1 MALVENYKQGIQRC
15 NTNEE
20 FWSFLKVN
28 FDRIS
33 IEGAFAL
40 MKEIHPD
47 VRITADLMDAT
58 IVKTLRIILNECE
71 MYGNSMQIKGRILS
85 YIDMFINSE
94 SKLKASLLDTVIEIC
109 VEKKER
115 GEGEKGFFL
124 EMIKKNL
131 ITPGNTTGC
140 IQKCRDREL
149 IDLIPILILNERG
162 YYMGGKEKN
171 D

>member
-1 MALVENYKQGIQRC
+1 MALVESCKQGIQRC

-28 FDRIS
+28 YDRIS
-33 IEGAFAL
+33 IEEAFAL

-58 IVKTLRIILNECE
+58 IVKTLHNILNECE
-71 MYGNSMQIKGRILS
+71 MYGNSIQIKGRILS

-94 SKLKASLLDTVIEIC
+94 SSKASLLNTVIEIC

-115 GEGEKGFFL
+115 GEGERGFFL

-131 ITPGNTTGC
+131 ITPGYTTRC
-140 IQKCRDREL
+140 IKKCRDREL

>member
-1 MALVENYKQGIQRC
+1 MALVDSCMQEIQRC

-20 FWSFLKVN
+20 FWSFLE
-28 FDRIS
+28 DYYGTYS

-47 VRITADLMDAT
+47 VRITADLTDAT
-58 IVKTLRIILNECE
+58 IVKTLHNILKECE

-94 SKLKASLLDTVIEIC
+94 SSKASLLDTVIEIC
-109 VEKKER
+109 AEKKER

-131 ITPGNTTGC
+131 ITPGNTTRC
-140 IQKCRDREL
+140 IKKCRDREL